1 MMTNQRDLSADTRY
15 TSAMTFGILAIV
27 IWGGTPIAT
36 KVAVGELSAV
46 GVTFWRTVLAAILA
60 LLIVAVRRTPRPAAG
75 RTLGFL
81 LVSALAAYIAF
92 PWLLALGLQ
101 RTTAGHAALL
111 VALAPIFTGLL
122 AMAVG
127 RLRVRRLWF
136 AGVALAFGG
145 TAGLVGGAHALGV
158 QGASLAGDLLVLMSA
173 AAAALGYLSGAEAA
187 REIGS
192 LAVTLWGH
200 LAAAVLMLTVAPW
213 AGDALLTG
221 AAPSV
226 ATLTAVGY
234 LAAFA
239 SLGAYVAW
247 YRALAVSPGISQVQ
261 FLQAAVGA
269 VLAALLLGERLG
281 PADLGAAALILLGV
295 FVTQKAIRRDPDRS
309 TA

>member
-1 MMTNQRDLSADTRY
+1 MTSQRDLSADTRY
-15 TSAMTFGILAIV
+15 TSAMAFGILAIV

-46 GVTFWRTVLAAILA
+46 GATFWRTVLAAVLA
-60 LLIVAVRRTPRPAAG
+60 LLIVVVRRTPRPAAG

-111 VALAPIFTGLL
+111 VALAPIFTGLM

-145 TAGLVGGAHALGV
+145 TAGLVGSAHALGV
-158 QGASLAGDLLVLMSA
+158 QGASLTGDLLVLVSA

-200 LAAAVLMLTVAPW
+200 LAAAVLMLALALWV
-213 AGDALLTG
+213 GDALLTE

-247 YRALAVSPGISQVQ
+247 YRALAASPGVSQVQ

-295 FVTQKAIRRDPDRS
+295 FVTQKAVRRDPGRG